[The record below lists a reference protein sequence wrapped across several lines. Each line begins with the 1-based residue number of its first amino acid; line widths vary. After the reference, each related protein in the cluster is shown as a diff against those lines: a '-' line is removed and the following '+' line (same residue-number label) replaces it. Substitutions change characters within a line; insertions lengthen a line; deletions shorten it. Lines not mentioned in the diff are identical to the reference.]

1 MEKQI
6 INEIL
11 SDISRLYE
19 PMQDKDIFLHPI
31 ATESIRHQVIDY
43 LFKCIEEGV
52 GETECV
58 EELTKKFKFKDK
70 CEHCGFSETMI
81 FKEVIRFAYR
91 VLKEYKELTN
101 TKSI

>member
-6 INEIL
+6 INEML
-11 SDISRLYE
+11 SDIARSYQ
-19 PMQDKDIFLHPI
+19 PMKDNGLFLHPI

-81 FKEVIRFAYR
+81 FNEVIRFAYR

-101 TKSI
+101 T